1 MLDDQMLTDNIALIE
16 RNRELECEL
25 AKCKA
30 RLGAVARLA
39 DEYHEKAVTIL
50 EGWGDVPIGGSDLG
64 RVHAICQMVGEIKE
78 TLE

>member
-1 MLDDQMLTDNIALIE
+1 MLNEQVIADNRALIA

-25 AKCKA
+25 ARCKA
-30 RLGAVARLA
+30 RLGAVAHLA

>member
-1 MLDDQMLTDNIALIE
+1 MPNDQMLTDNIALIE

>member
-1 MLDDQMLTDNIALIE
+1 MLNEQIVVDNHALIE

-30 RLGAVARLA
+30 RLGRVHDLA

>member
-1 MLDDQMLTDNIALIE
+1 MLDDQMLADNIALIE

-30 RLGAVARLA
+30 RLDAVARLA

-78 TLE
+78 TLG

>member
-16 RNRELECEL
+16 RNRGLECEL
-25 AKCKA
+25 ARCKA

>member
-25 AKCKA
+25 ARCKA
-30 RLGAVARLA
+30 RLGAVAHLA

-50 EGWGDVPIGGSDLG
+50 EGWGDVAIGGSDLG

>member
-25 AKCKA
+25 ARCKA

-50 EGWGDVPIGGSDLG
+50 EGWGDVPIGGPDLG

>member
-1 MLDDQMLTDNIALIE
+1 MPNDQMLTDNIALIE

-30 RLGAVARLA
+30 RLGAVAHLA
-39 DEYHEKAVTIL
+39 DEYHEKAATIL